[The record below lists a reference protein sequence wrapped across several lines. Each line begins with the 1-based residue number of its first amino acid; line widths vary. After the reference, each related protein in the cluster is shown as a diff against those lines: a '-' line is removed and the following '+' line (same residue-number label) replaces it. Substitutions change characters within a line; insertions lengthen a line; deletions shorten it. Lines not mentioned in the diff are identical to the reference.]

1 MRMGGHRRNYNVFK
15 MATTIRLWFMICL
28 MNMGLENCK
37 IELVELFP
45 CTCKAE
51 LEAREGFYIKNNECV
66 NRITVGRTRKEY
78 YEENK
83 EKILELDKQYKQ
95 DNRERISKTEKEY
108 YEVHKDEFIEK
119 AHIV

>member
-1 MRMGGHRRNYNVFK
+1 VGIGEITMFSK
-15 MATTIRLWFMICL
+15 MVTYHKVMVYDIFDEY
-28 MNMGLENCK
+28 GLENCK

-66 NRITVGRTRKEY
+66 NRITVGRTQKEY

-83 EKILELDKQYKQ
+83 EKILELDKQYKK
-95 DNRERISKTEKEY
+95 DNKERISKNEKR
-108 YEVHKDEFIEK
+108 IL
-119 AHIV
+119 